1 MSSVTPGMGDGSVMG
16 NRSPPT
22 YRPSR
27 LGMMSSGDDQ
37 GLHWEE
43 TASSA

>member
-27 LGMMSSGDDQ
+27 LGTMSSGDDQ